1 MSPLCDTVTP
11 RWRTHTETDLYHR
24 VLILFLFPVFLV
36 GVRSSTVDFHHYHNT
51 GSTEHFSLWKF
62 SPAWTFSTSVGVL
75 KGKRPTAQLKPPAVM
90 KELINVKEVLTELAD
105 SSEQGRAVSK
115 YCKD

>member
-11 RWRTHTETDLYHR
+11 RWRTRTETDLYHR

-51 GSTEHFSLWKF
+51 GSTAHFSLWKF
-62 SPAWTFSTSVGVL
+62 FPAWTFSTSVGVL
-75 KGKRPTAQLKPPAVM
+75 KGKRPTAPLKPPAVM

-105 SSEQGRAVSK
+105 SSEHGRAVSK